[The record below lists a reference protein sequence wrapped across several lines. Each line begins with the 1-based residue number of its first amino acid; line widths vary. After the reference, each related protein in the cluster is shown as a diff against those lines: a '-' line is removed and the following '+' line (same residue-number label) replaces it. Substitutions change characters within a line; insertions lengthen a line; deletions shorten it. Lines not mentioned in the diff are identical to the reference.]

1 MGRPCANW
9 TIVSYWPQHFRC
21 ESPWPPARVCTA
33 KVMPMDS
40 VERLAQDI
48 EARMDEETDIYIADL
63 KRREELTTHE
73 ELLARTAFKTGM
85 MRTFV
90 VINRV
95 VGFIHARSNY

>member
-1 MGRPCANW
+1 MVRSALLAAALQAVNLHGRP
-9 TIVSYWPQHFRC
+9 
-21 ESPWPPARVCTA
+21 PAFVQLRL
-33 KVMPMDS
+33 MPMDS

-95 VGFIHARSNY
+95 VGFINARRNY